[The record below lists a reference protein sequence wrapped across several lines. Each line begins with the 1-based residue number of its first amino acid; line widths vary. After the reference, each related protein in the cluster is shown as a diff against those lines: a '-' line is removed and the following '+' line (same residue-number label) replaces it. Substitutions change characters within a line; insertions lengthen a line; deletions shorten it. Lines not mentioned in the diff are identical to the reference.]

1 MELNQNTQKSIEE
14 LSEEIS
20 RDLEAMREAFLDKLV
35 IMHGEKY
42 AKLVDAFANSHMFS
56 QDILMVMAMADIP
69 PVMLE
74 QVRRM
79 STQFVSMWA
88 MYATELA
95 GIEDMTQVEE
105 MMEMSIRLRDNMR
118 GIMDRGGESIKEVI
132 MSEVQTK
139 H

>member
-1 MELNQNTQKSIEE
+1 MEFTQNTQKTIEE

-20 RDLEAMREAFLDKLV
+20 RDLEAMREAFLDKLI

-95 GIEDMTQVEE
+95 GIEDMAQVEE

-118 GIMDRGGESIKEVI
+118 GIMDRGGQAVKDAI
-132 MSEVQTK
+132 MADGETK